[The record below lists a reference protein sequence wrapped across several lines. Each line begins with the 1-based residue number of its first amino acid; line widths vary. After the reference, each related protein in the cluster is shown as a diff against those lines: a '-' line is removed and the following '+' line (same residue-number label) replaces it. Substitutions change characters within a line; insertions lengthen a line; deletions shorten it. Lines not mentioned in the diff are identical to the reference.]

1 MDETNTQV
9 IRLSPFDN
17 VVVARTGVS
26 AGVATIICFT
36 TGRGSVFGCKPVP
49 VIKLATNTAL
59 YERMEGDMDID
70 CGPIVKGEATVE
82 EMGAEVPKRPMFF
95 LKPPSSLVGHED
107 VIIIPRGAER
117 VDYEGELALVIK
129 DKVKDV
135 P

>member
-1 MDETNTQV
+1 
-9 IRLSPFDN
+9 
-17 VVVARTGVS
+17 
-26 AGVATIICFT
+26 
-36 TGRGSVFGCKPVP
+36 
-49 VIKLATNTAL
+49 
-59 YERMEGDMDID
+59 MDID

-82 EMGAEVPKRPMFF
+82 EMGTEVPKRPMFF